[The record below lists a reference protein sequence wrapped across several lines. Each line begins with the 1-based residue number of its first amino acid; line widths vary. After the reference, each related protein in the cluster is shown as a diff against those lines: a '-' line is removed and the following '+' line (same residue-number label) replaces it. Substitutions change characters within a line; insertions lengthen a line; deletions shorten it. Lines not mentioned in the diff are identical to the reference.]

1 MVRTK
6 SLIHLYN
13 KKISNYTMS
22 MSVIKISTYNYID
35 VSHASLI
42 ISSPVVN
49 DLKESEHVGKI

>member
-1 MVRTK
+1 MLRTK
-6 SLIHLYN
+6 SIIQVYN
-13 KKISNYTMS
+13 KKSNYTMS

-49 DLKESEHVGKI
+49 DLKESERVGKI

>member
-35 VSHASLI
+35 LSHASLI
-42 ISSPVVN
+42 ISPVVK
-49 DLKESEHVGKI
+49 DLKESEHVGII